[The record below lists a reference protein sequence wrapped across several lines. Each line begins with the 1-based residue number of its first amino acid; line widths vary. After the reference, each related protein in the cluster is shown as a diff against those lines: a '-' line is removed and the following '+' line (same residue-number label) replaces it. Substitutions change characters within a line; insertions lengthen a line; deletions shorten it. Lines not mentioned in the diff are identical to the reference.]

1 MELIWK
7 RKLDGKKKK
16 PIQFLYTI
24 AGKQEVGTHTK
35 KNWPLRTSVE
45 DKEIGS
51 ESLTEILPAS
61 CNPSIQ
67 IQCV

>member
-1 MELIWK
+1 MKEKVRL
-7 RKLDGKKKK
+7 KKKK
-16 PIQFLYTI
+16 ANSVPLHYSWKIGSRQ
-24 AGKQEVGTHTK
+24 THR